1 MILTYLIA
9 LPFIGALIIFC
20 LPEKRAGLTAVLF
33 AAAYF
38 IFSLVLFYVFDPDS
52 SAIQL
57 SEQIQWFPSLGIQY
71 FVGIDGISFW
81 LVLLTSFL
89 LPLCTFYSAFGSEKT
104 NKGFLG
110 CLFLLTG
117 FVMGSFLS
125 LDGIL
130 FYIFFEGS
138 LLPLFF
144 LILLWGGK
152 DRVYASLKFFI
163 YTALGSLF
171 MLTGL
176 LTLMFLAKEQTGE
189 LSSSIL
195 DFYKLKIP
203 FVGGWLLSTQSLLFF
218 AFFFAFAVK
227 APLFPFHTW
236 LPLAHV
242 EAPTAGSVFLAA
254 VILKM
259 GVYGFLRFILP
270 LFPEASLYYSSWL
283 CFLAV
288 FGIIYGA
295 LMALAQSD
303 FKKLIAY
310 SSVSH
315 IGYCILG
322 LFVFNQY
329 SLSGAYYQMLTHGLS
344 SAGLF
349 FLVGMISARTQT
361 KNLDHYGGLAR
372 LTPLYSALFF
382 IVSLSAIA
390 LPLTGGFI
398 SEFLVLFG
406 VFLEKIQWAPF
417 ALAGVV
423 LGAGYMLFLILKVFF
438 GSAKMQNIPDLNI
451 KEVLVILP
459 IIILIFASGLW
470 PNTFF
475 KYSQQSLDPLIDN
488 KGHYT
493 LTLHS
498 PSDKKTE
505 NQLSSNTR
513 GHPK

>member
-1 MILTYLIA
+1 MILTSFIV

-20 LPEKRAGLTAVLF
+20 LSEKIASYTATAF
-33 AAAYF
+33 SIAYF
-38 IFSLVLFYVFDPDS
+38 LFSLSLFFLFDPATPS
-52 SAIQL
+52 VQL
-57 SEQIQWFPSLGIQY
+57 AEQRLWFPSLGIQY
-71 FVGIDGISFW
+71 FIGIDGISFW

-89 LPLCTFYSAFGSEKT
+89 LPLCIVYSTFSAEKNT
-104 NKGFLG
+104 KGFLA

-117 FVMGSFLS
+117 FVMGSFLA

-171 MLTGL
+171 MLVGL
-176 LTLMFLAKEQTGE
+176 LTLMFLVKEQTGE
-189 LSSSIL
+189 LSANIL

-203 FVGGWLLSTQSLLFF
+203 FVGGYLLSTQSLLFF
-218 AFFFAFAVK
+218 CFFFAFAVK

-254 VILKM
+254 IVLKM

-270 LFPEASLYYSSWL
+270 LFPEASLYYSPWL

-315 IGYCILG
+315 IGYSILG
-322 LFVFNQY
+322 FFVFSQY
-329 SLSGAYYQMLTHGLS
+329 SLSGGYYQMLTHGLS

-349 FLVGMISARTQT
+349 FLVGMISARTHT
-361 KNLDHYGGLAR
+361 KNLNHYGGLAQSM
-372 LTPLYSALFF
+372 PIYSALFF

-398 SEFLVLFG
+398 SEFLILFG
-406 VFLEKIQWAPF
+406 TFLEKIQWAPF
-417 ALAGVV
+417 ALTGVV

-438 GSAKMQNIPDLNI
+438 GEVKMKNIPDLNF

-459 IIILIFASGLW
+459 LVILIFVTGLW
-470 PNTFF
+470 PSIFL
-475 KYSQQSLDPLIDN
+475 KYSQKSLSPLIDN
-488 KGHYT
+488 RGSYT
-493 LTLHS
+493 LTVHS
-498 PSDKKTE
+498 SSAKKAQH
-505 NQLSSNTR
+505 QLSSNTR
-513 GHPK
+513 GNQ

>member
-1 MILTYLIA
+1 MILTGLIF
-9 LPFIGALIIFC
+9 LPFIGALIV
-20 LPEKRAGLTAVLF
+20 LLLSEKTAVYTAVILSI
-33 AAAYF
+33 AYF
-38 IFSLVLFYVFDPDS
+38 IFSLSLFLLFDPAS

-57 SEQIQWFPSLGIQY
+57 AVQKYWFPSLGIQY
-71 FVGIDGISFW
+71 FIGMDGISFW

-89 LPLCTFYSAFGSEKT
+89 FPLCVFYSAFGEEKSQ
-104 NKGFLG
+104 KGFLA

-117 FVMGSFLS
+117 FVMGSFLA

-171 MLTGL
+171 MLVGL
-176 LTLMFLAKEQTGE
+176 LTLMFLVKEQTGE
-189 LSSSIL
+189 FSANIL
-195 DFYKLKIP
+195 DFYTLQIP
-203 FVGGWLLSTQSLLFF
+203 FVGHHLLSTQSLLFF
-218 AFFFAFAVK
+218 TFFLAFAVK

-254 VILKM
+254 IVLKM

-270 LFPEASLYYSSWL
+270 LFPEASLYYAPLL

-288 FGIIYGA
+288 SGIIYGA

-322 LFVFNQY
+322 FFVFSHY
-329 SLSGAYYQMLTHGLS
+329 SLSGGYYQMLTHGLS

-349 FLVGMISARTQT
+349 FLVGMISARTHT
-361 KNLDHYGGLAR
+361 KQLDHYGGLAQ
-372 LTPLYSALFF
+372 LTPVYSALFF
-382 IVSLSAIA
+382 IVSLSTIA

-406 VFLEKIQWAPF
+406 TFLADIKWIPF
-417 ALAGVV
+417 AITGVV
-423 LGAGYMLFLILKVFF
+423 LGAGYMLLLILKVFF
-438 GSAKMQNIPDLNI
+438 GEVKMQKIPDLNFREI
-451 KEVLVILP
+451 LVILP
-459 IIILIFASGLW
+459 IIVLIFITGIW
-470 PNTFF
+470 PNIFF
-475 KYSQQSLDPLIDN
+475 KYSEKSLSQLIDQ
-488 KGHYT
+488 KGNYI
-493 LTLHS
+493 LTVH
-498 PSDKKTE
+498 PSFTE
-505 NQLSSNTR
+505 KPNNTFLSSKGN
-513 GHPK
+513 KK

>member
-1 MILTYLIA
+1 MILTGLIV
-9 LPFIGALIIFC
+9 LPFIGALILF
-20 LPEKRAGLTAVLF
+20 LLSEKIASYASVFLSIGYFVVSLSLFVLF
-33 AAAYF
+33 
-38 IFSLVLFYVFDPDS
+38 DP
-52 SAIQL
+52 ANAGIQL
-57 SEQIQWFPSLGIQY
+57 AEQRAWFPSLGIQY

-89 LPLCTFYSAFGSEKT
+89 LPLCVFYSAFSNEKHK
-104 NKGFLG
+104 KGFLA

-117 FVMGSFLS
+117 FVMGSFLA
-125 LDGIL
+125 LDGVL

-152 DRVYASLKFFI
+152 DRIYASLKFFI

-171 MLTGL
+171 MLAGL
-176 LTLMFLAKEQTGE
+176 LTLMFLVKETTGE
-189 LSSSIL
+189 FSSNIL
-195 DFYKLKIP
+195 DFYQLKIP
-203 FVGGWLLSTQSLLFF
+203 FIGGYLLSTQSLLFF
-218 AFFFAFAVK
+218 AFFFAFAIK

-242 EAPTAGSVFLAA
+242 EAPTSGSVFLAA
-254 VILKM
+254 VVLKM

-270 LFPEASLYYSSWL
+270 LFPDASFYYSPWL

-295 LMALAQSD
+295 LMALAQSN

-322 LFVFNQY
+322 FFVFSHY
-329 SLSGAYYQMLTHGLS
+329 SLSGGYYQMLTHGLS

-361 KNLDHYGGLAR
+361 KNLDHYGGLAQT
-372 LTPLYSALFF
+372 TPVYSALFF

-398 SEFLVLFG
+398 SEFLVLLGAFLSNSNW
-406 VFLEKIQWAPF
+406 VFF
-417 ALAGVV
+417 AVTGVV
-423 LGAGYMLFLILKVFF
+423 LGAGYMLLLILKVFF
-438 GSAKMQNIPDLNI
+438 GEVKMPNISDLNL
-451 KEVLVILP
+451 KEILVILP
-459 IIILIFASGLW
+459 IIILIFITGLY
-470 PNTFF
+470 PHFFF
-475 KYSQQSLDPLIDN
+475 KYSQKSLNQIIDQ
-488 KGHYT
+488 KGNYT
-493 LTLHS
+493 LTVNS
-498 PSDKKTE
+498 SFKT
-505 NQLSSNTR
+505 NHISHT
-513 GHPK
+513 GK